1 MNLENISVSFHVSE
15 SIPDLYDAYLSLSQL
30 NKTVPSGGMK
40 KITHLKH
47 TYTDT
52 HKYTNTHKH
61 KNIDGFH
68 FKILATTF

>member
-30 NKTVPSGGMK
+30 NKTVPSGSMK

-47 TYTDT
+47 TYIDI
-52 HKYTNTHKH
+52 HKHTNTHKH